1 MQNKPLLI
9 ITAMALSIAS
19 VFATSCN
26 KTASW
31 QCICTKDG
39 DTVYQTIA
47 HDAKKK
53 NEKAACDKME
63 QEITGATC
71 KLTKK

>member
-1 MQNKPLLI
+1 M
-9 ITAMALSIAS
+9 TGFF
-19 VFATSCN
+19 FASCN

-31 QCICTKDG
+31 QCTCTKDG
-39 DTVYQTIA
+39 DIVYKTIA

-63 QEITGATC
+63 QEITGAKC
-71 KLTKK
+71 ELSKN